1 MGHMAEV
8 TVREL
13 RNEGGRVI
21 DRVLAGESLLVT
33 RDGEPVAELRP
44 LPHAALDATTLL
56 RRWRRLPSVDP
67 ATLRADIDAV
77 LDQTL

>member
-1 MGHMAEV
+1 MAEV

-33 RDGEPVAELRP
+33 RAGEPVAELRP
-44 LPHAALDATTLL
+44 LPHAALD
-56 RRWRRLPSVDP
+56 V
-67 ATLRADIDAV
+67 
-77 LDQTL
+77 